1 MSVRRLFCS
10 RRRIEDGVFT
20 VTGDEAYHALTV
32 LRLRKDDEVRIFTE
46 QGSEFLCRVIA
57 TGKGKLSAE
66 IVEKLEDAVESPLR
80 LHLVQAMPKAA
91 KLEQIIVHGTELGMT
106 ALHPVV
112 SERSVKS
119 GEKRERWRKL
129 ALEAAKQSG
138 RRHIPQV
145 YPAVQL
151 ADLDYSQFDG
161 FLKLVAAEP
170 PLGGSLR
177 RIVEKQPSPAGAVV
191 VIGSEGGF
199 APGEFE
205 LLEKQGFQAFTLGPR
220 ILRTQTASLAVFA
233 VLQYL
238 LGDWD
243 N

>member
-1 MSVRRLFCS
+1 MSIRRLFCS
-10 RRRIEDGVFT
+10 RRRIEDGVFSIS
-20 VTGDEAYHALTV
+20 GDEAYHGTTV

-46 QGSEFLCRVIA
+46 QGSEFLCRVLYA
-57 TGKGKLSAE
+57 GKGKLSAE
-66 IVEKLEDAVESPLR
+66 IVEKLEDVVESPLQ
-80 LHLVQAMPKAA
+80 LHLVQGMPKAA

-106 ALHPVV
+106 ALHPVLC
-112 SERSVKS
+112 ERSVKS
-119 GEKRERWRKL
+119 GEKRDRWRKL

-145 YPAVQL
+145 HPAVQL
-151 ADLDYSQFDG
+151 NELDFTKFDG

-177 RIVEKQPSPAGAVV
+177 QIIKDVESPEGAVV
-191 VIGSEGGF
+191 VIGPEGGF
-199 APGEFE
+199 EQSE
-205 LLEKQGFQAFTLGPR
+205 LDLLTQQGFQPFTLGPR
-220 ILRTQTASLAVFA
+220 IMRTQTASLAVFA

-243 N
+243 Q

>member
-1 MSVRRLFCS
+1 MSIRRLFCS

-20 VTGDEAYHALTV
+20 VGGDEAYHGTTV

-46 QGSEFLCRVIA
+46 QGSEFLCRVMA
-57 TGKGKLSAE
+57 TSKGQLRAE
-66 IVEKLEDAVESPLR
+66 ILEKLEDVVESPLQ
-80 LHLVQAMPKAA
+80 LHLIQAMPKAA

-106 ALHPVV
+106 ALHPVFC
-112 SERSVKS
+112 ERSVKT

-138 RRHIPQV
+138 RRHIPFIH
-145 YPAVQL
+145 PATKL
-151 ADLDYSQFDG
+151 TELDFAQFDG
-161 FLKLVAAEP
+161 FLKFVAAEP

-177 RIVEKQPSPAGAVV
+177 QIVETEESATGAVV
-191 VIGSEGGF
+191 VIGPEGGF
-199 APGEFE
+199 ASSELEFLTE
-205 LLEKQGFQAFTLGPR
+205 RDFKPFTLGPR

-243 N
+243 A